1 MKQDPYQSLKNA
13 LELHQNLLH
22 AEQQAISTRDLN
34 IVEEILKQKDE
45 SLQILINAKQASGD
59 NYPPEI
65 QSRISFILDQQK
77 KNTHNFRKLHIQE
90 KRTELESPETNPIF
104 RRMRKA
110 YFN

>member
-1 MKQDPYQSLKNA
+1 MSTVSFEVLLEA
-13 LELHQNLLH
+13 LDLHQNLLH
-22 AEQQAISTRDLN
+22 AEQQAISSKNLSIIED
-34 IVEEILKQKDE
+34 ILRQKDE
-45 SLQILINAKQASGD
+45 SLKILIDAKHSVSE
-59 NYPPEI
+59 NYPQEV
-65 QSRISFILDQQK
+65 QSRISTVLDQQK